1 MISWDTPI
9 ISTSSVQILLIN
21 STLPSDKFY
30 LSEWNSETNH
40 DSGFLTNENKLLG
53 KVEMIE
59 ILRRSDHVKL
69 EFVTDKELNLGH
81 T

>member
-1 MISWDTPI
+1 MISWDIPI
-9 ISTSSVQILLIN
+9 IWTSSVRILLIN
-21 STLPSDKFY
+21 STLPSDEFY
-30 LSEWNSETNH
+30 LSEWNSERNH

-59 ILRRSDHVKL
+59 TLRSDQVKL
-69 EFVTDKELNLGH
+69 EFVIDKELNLGH